1 MDLLEW
7 VFNVKTEY
15 SWFLLFVKCFLC
27 VDLTTGMSG
36 HRWASN
42 QSIWL
47 VHFSSRLESGNV
59 PACQAGGLSHL
70 NSEAPVMMK
79 DAETRSRFLWIS
91 AQTEDIAALEV
102 SFLNSVY
109 LRPGGDGGVRWEE
122 GLLAGPCDGVEDRA
136 GCHNSLGTVLL
147 KWQRGLAHPPGT
159 ISSTAKGSFWFC
171 GLWYALCSLLN
182 VYDVHACL
190 KWLPFGLSE
199 RMDGLQWGALMQQY
213 SIDRKQWP
221 FEV

>member
-36 HRWASN
+36 HRWTSN

-47 VHFSSRLESGNV
+47 VRFSSRLESGNV

-109 LRPGGDGGVRWEE
+109 LRRAATAVCAGRKDYWQDPVMEWKIEPAVTTVWE
-122 GLLAGPCDGVEDRA
+122 LFFWNDRED
-136 GCHNSLGTVLL
+136 
-147 KWQRGLAHPPGT
+147 
-159 ISSTAKGSFWFC
+159 
-171 GLWYALCSLLN
+171 
-182 VYDVHACL
+182 
-190 KWLPFGLSE
+190 
-199 RMDGLQWGALMQQY
+199 
-213 SIDRKQWP
+213 
-221 FEV
+221 